1 MELTEKRN
9 YQKRRIS
16 GNLLSLFFIN
26 TIALF
31 SLSFMGFL
39 YLKTSTIENYFK
51 ENILVNI
58 YLKNS
63 SKEIEYNQLMK
74 FLNLSDQVKEINFV
88 SKEDAANE
96 FSKEI
101 GEEFVGF
108 IGYNPLL
115 DLVSVKLYGD
125 IIDVFN
131 IESFITSLKSFSFI
145 EEIEYDKPLVEILNN
160 NFKKIGLWI
169 ILLCIVF
176 FVASFILISNSI
188 RISIYSKREVIKTM
202 QLVGATGKFI
212 RKPFILT
219 HLRINI
225 FSSICSLIILFSIV
239 YYMSIEIK
247 EIDFFSN
254 FKDIMILIVFIIIF
268 GIFSSFVSSYF
279 ITQRY
284 LKLTISR

>member
-1 MELTEKRN
+1 LKSTEKTN
-9 YQKRRIS
+9 YRRSRIS

-31 SLSFMGFL
+31 SLSVMGFL
-39 YLKTSTIENYFK
+39 YLKTSTVENYFK

-63 SKEIEYNQLMK
+63 SKEIEYSQLMK
-74 FLNLSDQVKEINFV
+74 FLNLSDEVKEINFI

-131 IESFITSLKSFSFI
+131 IESFITSLKRFSFI

-202 QLVGATGKFI
+202 QLVGATGEFI

-254 FKDIMILIVFIIIF
+254 FKDIIVLIVFIIIF
-268 GIFSSFVSSYF
+268 GIFSSFVSSYL

>member
-1 MELTEKRN
+1 M
-9 YQKRRIS
+9 S

-26 TIALF
+26 TVALF
-31 SLSFMGFL
+31 SLSVMGFL
-39 YLKTSTIENYFK
+39 YLKTSSVENYFK

-63 SKEIEYNQLMK
+63 SKEIEYSQLMK
-74 FLNLSDQVKEINFV
+74 FLNLSDEVKEINFI

-131 IESFITSLKSFSFI
+131 IESFITSLKRFSFI

-202 QLVGATGKFI
+202 QLVGATGEFI

-254 FKDIMILIVFIIIF
+254 FKDIIVLIVFIIIF

>member
-1 MELTEKRN
+1 
-9 YQKRRIS
+9 
-16 GNLLSLFFIN
+16 
-26 TIALF
+26 
-31 SLSFMGFL
+31 MGFL
-39 YLKTSTIENYFK
+39 YLKTSSIENYFK
-51 ENILVNI
+51 ENILINI

-63 SKEIEYNQLMK
+63 SKAIEYNQLAK
-74 FLNLSDQVKEINFV
+74 FLNLSDDVKEINFI

-125 IIDVFN
+125 KIDVSK
-131 IESFITSLKSFSFI
+131 IESFIKSLMSFSFI
-145 EEIEYDKPLVEILNN
+145 EEIDYDKPLVEILNK
-160 NFKKIGLWI
+160 NFNKIGLWI
-169 ILLCIVF
+169 ILLCIVSF
-176 FVASFILISNSI
+176 AASFILISNSI
-188 RISIYSKREVIKTM
+188 KISIYSKKDIIKTM

-219 HLRINI
+219 YLKISI
-225 FSSICSLIILFSIV
+225 FSSIFSLLILFSIV
-239 YYMSIEIK
+239 YYLSIEID

-254 FKDIMILIVFIIIF
+254 FNDIVFLTLFTIMF

-284 LKLTISR
+284 LKLKISR

>member
-1 MELTEKRN
+1 MKLTEKTN
-9 YQKRRIS
+9 YRRSRIS

-31 SLSFMGFL
+31 SLSVMGFL
-39 YLKTSTIENYFK
+39 YLKTSTVENYFK

-63 SKEIEYNQLMK
+63 SKEIEYSQLMK
-74 FLNLSDQVKEINFV
+74 FLNLSDEVKEINFI

-131 IESFITSLKSFSFI
+131 IESFITSLKRFSFI

-202 QLVGATGKFI
+202 QLVGATGEFI

-239 YYMSIEIK
+239 YFMSIEIK

-254 FKDIMILIVFIIIF
+254 FKDIIVLIVFIIIF

>member
-1 MELTEKRN
+1 MKSTEKTN
-9 YQKRRIS
+9 YRRSRIS

-31 SLSFMGFL
+31 SLSVMGFL
-39 YLKTSTIENYFK
+39 YLKTSTVENYFK

-63 SKEIEYNQLMK
+63 SKEIEYSQLMK
-74 FLNLSDQVKEINFV
+74 FLNLSDEVKEINFI

-115 DLVSVKLYGD
+115 DLISVKLYGD

-131 IESFITSLKSFSFI
+131 IESFITSLKRFSFI

-202 QLVGATGKFI
+202 QLVGATGEFI

-254 FKDIMILIVFIIIF
+254 FKDIIVLIVFIIIF
-268 GIFSSFVSSYF
+268 GIFSSFVSSYL

>member
-1 MELTEKRN
+1 
-9 YQKRRIS
+9 
-16 GNLLSLFFIN
+16 
-26 TIALF
+26 
-31 SLSFMGFL
+31 MGFL

-202 QLVGATGKFI
+202 QLVGATGEFI

-254 FKDIMILIVFIIIF
+254 FKDIIVLIVFIIIF
-268 GIFSSFVSSYF
+268 GIFSSFVSSYL

>member
-1 MELTEKRN
+1 LELTEKRN

>member
-1 MELTEKRN
+1 LKLTEKTN
-9 YQKRRIS
+9 YRRSRIS

-31 SLSFMGFL
+31 SLSVMGFL
-39 YLKTSTIENYFK
+39 YLKTSTVENYFK

-63 SKEIEYNQLMK
+63 SKEIEYSQLMK
-74 FLNLSDQVKEINFV
+74 FLNLSDEVKEINFI

-131 IESFITSLKSFSFI
+131 IESFITSLKRFSFI

-202 QLVGATGKFI
+202 QLVGATGEFI

-239 YYMSIEIK
+239 YFMSIEIK

-254 FKDIMILIVFIIIF
+254 FKDIIVLIVFIIIF

>member
-1 MELTEKRN
+1 
-9 YQKRRIS
+9 
-16 GNLLSLFFIN
+16 
-26 TIALF
+26 
-31 SLSFMGFL
+31 MGFL
-39 YLKTSTIENYFK
+39 FLKTSTIENYFK

-74 FLNLSDQVKEINFV
+74 FLNLNDDVKEINFI

-101 GEEFVGF
+101 GEEFIGF

-131 IESFITSLKSFSFI
+131 IESFIKSLNSFSFI
-145 EEIEYDKPLVEILNN
+145 EEVEYDRPLVEILNE
-160 NFKKIGLWI
+160 NFKKIGLWM
-169 ILLCIVF
+169 ILLCLVF

-188 RISIYSKREVIKTM
+188 KISIYSKKEIIKTM
-202 QLVGATGKFI
+202 QLVGATSKFI

-219 HLRINI
+219 YLKISL
-225 FSSICSLIILFSIV
+225 FSSIFSLIILFSFLFYI
-239 YYMSIEIK
+239 STEIND
-247 EIDFFSN
+247 IDFFSN
-254 FKDIMILIVFIIIF
+254 YNDLMVLTLFIITF
-268 GIFSSFVSSYF
+268 GILSSFVSSYF

>member
-1 MELTEKRN
+1 M
-9 YQKRRIS
+9 S

-31 SLSFMGFL
+31 SLSVMGFL
-39 YLKTSTIENYFK
+39 YLKTSSVENYFK

-63 SKEIEYNQLMK
+63 SKEIEYSQLMK
-74 FLNLSDQVKEINFV
+74 FLNLSDEVKEINFI

-131 IESFITSLKSFSFI
+131 IESFITSLKRFSFI

-202 QLVGATGKFI
+202 QLVGATGEFI

-254 FKDIMILIVFIIIF
+254 FKDIIVLIVFIIIF

>member
-1 MELTEKRN
+1 
-9 YQKRRIS
+9 
-16 GNLLSLFFIN
+16 
-26 TIALF
+26 
-31 SLSFMGFL
+31 MGFL
-39 YLKTSTIENYFK
+39 FMKTSAIENYFK
-51 ENILVNI
+51 ENVLVNI

-74 FLNLSDQVKEINFV
+74 FLNLNDEVKEINFI

-101 GEEFVGF
+101 GEEFIGF

-131 IESFITSLKSFSFI
+131 IENFIKSLSSFSFI
-145 EEIEYDKPLVEILNN
+145 EEVEYDRPLVEILNE

-176 FVASFILISNSI
+176 FAASFILISNSI
-188 RISIYSKREVIKTM
+188 KISIYSKKEIIKTM

-219 HLRINI
+219 YLKLSI
-225 FSSICSLIILFSIV
+225 FSSIFSLIILFGFLFYIST
-239 YYMSIEIK
+239 EIND
-247 EIDFFSN
+247 IDFFSN
-254 FKDIMILIVFIIIF
+254 FNDLIALTLFIITF

>member
-1 MELTEKRN
+1 
-9 YQKRRIS
+9 
-16 GNLLSLFFIN
+16 
-26 TIALF
+26 
-31 SLSFMGFL
+31 MGFL
-39 YLKTSTIENYFK
+39 FLKTSTIENYFK

-74 FLNLSDQVKEINFV
+74 FLNLNDDVKEINFI

-101 GEEFVGF
+101 GEEFIGF

-131 IESFITSLKSFSFI
+131 IESFIKSLNSFSFI
-145 EEIEYDKPLVEILNN
+145 EEVEYDRPLVEILNE
-160 NFKKIGLWI
+160 NFKKIGLWM
-169 ILLCIVF
+169 ILLCLVF

-188 RISIYSKREVIKTM
+188 KISIYSKKEIIKTM

-219 HLRINI
+219 YLKISI
-225 FSSICSLIILFSIV
+225 FSSIFSLIILFGFLFYIST
-239 YYMSIEIK
+239 EIND
-247 EIDFFSN
+247 IDFFSN
-254 FKDIMILIVFIIIF
+254 YNDLMALTLFIITF

>member
-1 MELTEKRN
+1 
-9 YQKRRIS
+9 
-16 GNLLSLFFIN
+16 
-26 TIALF
+26 
-31 SLSFMGFL
+31 MGFL
-39 YLKTSTIENYFK
+39 FLKTSTIENYFK

-74 FLNLSDQVKEINFV
+74 FLNLNDDVKEINFI

-101 GEEFVGF
+101 GEEFIGF

-131 IESFITSLKSFSFI
+131 IESFIKSLNSFSFI
-145 EEIEYDKPLVEILNN
+145 EEVEYDRPLVEILNE
-160 NFKKIGLWI
+160 NFKKIGLWM
-169 ILLCIVF
+169 ILLCLVF
-176 FVASFILISNSI
+176 FGASFILISNSI
-188 RISIYSKREVIKTM
+188 KISIYSKKEIIKTM

-219 HLRINI
+219 YLKISL
-225 FSSICSLIILFSIV
+225 FSSIFSLIILFSFLFYI
-239 YYMSIEIK
+239 STEIND
-247 EIDFFSN
+247 IDFFSN
-254 FKDIMILIVFIIIF
+254 YNDLMALTLFIITF
-268 GIFSSFVSSYF
+268 GILSSFVSSYF